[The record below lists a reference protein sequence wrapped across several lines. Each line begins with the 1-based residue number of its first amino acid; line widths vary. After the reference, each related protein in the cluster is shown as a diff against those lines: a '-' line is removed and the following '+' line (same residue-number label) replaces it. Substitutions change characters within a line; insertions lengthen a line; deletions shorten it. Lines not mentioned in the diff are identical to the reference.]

1 MRLQI
6 KHKLLLLVAIAVLA
20 LIGIG
25 VFSLIQAAKLHEELE
40 QSLTRSSTMIEAI
53 DGARSAQ
60 VSFKI
65 MVQEWKNTLLRGKD
79 PEAYAKHLKSFD
91 DEAGKVRE
99 QLTRVGQTAAR
110 LGGNVSER
118 LKLTQVTATF
128 DQLAPRY
135 HEAIRQFD
143 RNAAEPA
150 ATVDKLVRGIDR
162 APTQVIDDLVSE
174 MQKISGE
181 QQASDRQRSVEVYA
195 SVKVGLSVF
204 AIAALIVLLTLALVF
219 IRSIIGPLAS
229 LEATMSHIATSGDL
243 TQRATIVHQ
252 DEIGCMSQAFN
263 TMMERLQQLIREI
276 NTASAEVATA
286 SEQLAQTSG
295 ALAEV
300 SEHQANAISGSA
312 AAVEELTVAIS
323 SVSETARDVNEQSEE
338 SVAQTALG
346 TQKVSHLVG
355 EIHRIQ
361 GNIDEIAR
369 TVADFVH
376 STQAITD
383 MTREVR
389 DIADQ
394 TNLLAL
400 NAAIEAARAGEAG
413 RGFAVVADEV
423 RKLAEKSGKSAVEID
438 QRTRAIME
446 QSSAVQSAI
455 AAGEASIRASNALAG
470 EVEEVLLGSSQ
481 VVERSRSGV
490 NEITDSVAE
499 QKIASTEI
507 AQSMERISNMVEEN
521 NASTQSIR
529 QSTGDLHRLSER
541 LSGLVAGFR
550 VA

>member
-1 MRLQI
+1 MHLQI
-6 KHKLLLLVAIAVLA
+6 KHKLLILVAVAVLA
-20 LIGIG
+20 LLG
-25 VFSLIQAAKLHEELE
+25 VGLFALSQAAKLHHE
-40 QSLTRSSTMIEAI
+40 QDASIARSAALIEAI

-79 PEAYAKHLKSFD
+79 PEAYARHLKSFD
-91 DEAGKVRE
+91 AEAARVSE
-99 QLTRVGQTAAR
+99 QLTKVGQTAAG
-110 LGGNVSER
+110 LGVAER
-118 LKLTQVTATF
+118 LKIDQVTSTF
-128 DQLAPRY
+128 GQLAPRY
-135 HEAIRQFD
+135 HEALGQYD
-143 RNAAEPA
+143 RSTAEPA
-150 ATVDKLVRGIDR
+150 ATIDKLVRGIDR
-162 APTQVIDDLVSE
+162 EPTKVIDELVAE
-174 MQKISGE
+174 MQKISLE
-181 QQASDRQRSVEVYA
+181 LQANDRERSTEVYA
-195 SVKVGLSVF
+195 SVKLGLGVS
-204 AIAALIVLLTLALVF
+204 AIAALIVLLTLALFF
-219 IRSIIGPLAS
+219 IRSIIGPLAG
-229 LEATMSHIATSGDL
+229 LESTMSHIAGSGDL
-243 TQRATIVHQ
+243 TRRAAIVNQ
-252 DEIGCMSQAFN
+252 DEIGRMSQAFN

-276 NTASAEVATA
+276 NAASAEVASA

-295 ALAEV
+295 VLAEV
-300 SEHQANAISGSA
+300 SEHQANAVSGSA
-312 AAVEELTVAIS
+312 AAIEELTVAIT
-323 SVSETARDVNEQSEE
+323 SVSETAREVNAQSEE

-346 TQKVSHLVG
+346 TRKVSHLVG
-355 EIHRIQ
+355 EIRRIQ
-361 GNIDEIAR
+361 ENIDEIAS
-369 TVADFVH
+369 TVDQFVQ

-438 QRTRAIME
+438 QRTRAIMD
-446 QSSAVQSAI
+446 QSSAVQTAI

-470 EVEEVLLGSSQ
+470 EVEDVLHGSSQ

-490 NEITDSVAE
+490 TEITDSVSE

-529 QSTGDLHRLSER
+529 QSTSDLHRLSER
-541 LSGLVAGFR
+541 LTGLVAGFR

>member
-1 MRLQI
+1 MHIQI
-6 KHKLLLLVAIAVLA
+6 KHKLLILVAVAVLA
-20 LIGIG
+20 LLG
-25 VFSLIQAAKLHEELE
+25 VGLFALAQASKLHNELE
-40 QSLTRSSTMIEAI
+40 ESIARSATMIEAI

-91 DEAGKVRE
+91 AEAALVRE
-99 QLTRVGQTAAR
+99 QLTRVGQTAAG
-110 LGGNVSER
+110 LGVAQR
-118 LKLTQVTATF
+118 LKIEQVTATF
-128 DQLAPRY
+128 SQLAPRY
-135 HEAIRQFD
+135 HEALRQYD
-143 RNAAEPA
+143 RNSSDPA
-150 ATVDKLVRGIDR
+150 STVDKLVRGIDR
-162 APTQVIDDLVSE
+162 EPTKVIDDLVDE
-174 MQKISGE
+174 MQKISTE
-181 QQASDRQRSVEVYA
+181 LQASDRERADEVYS
-195 SVKVGLSVF
+195 SVRLGLGVF
-204 AIAALIVLLTLALVF
+204 AVAALIVLLTLALLF
-219 IRSIIGPLAS
+219 IRSIIGPLAR
-229 LEATMSHIATSGDL
+229 LESTMTHIAGSGDL
-243 TQRATIVHQ
+243 THRAAIINE
-252 DEIGCMSQAFN
+252 DEIGRMARAFN
-263 TMMERLQQLIREI
+263 SMMERLQQLIREI
-276 NTASAEVATA
+276 NAASGEVASA

-300 SEHQANAISGSA
+300 SEHQANAVSSSA
-312 AAVEELTVAIS
+312 AAIEELTVAIT
-323 SVSETARDVNEQSEE
+323 SVSETARDVNAQSEE

-346 TQKVSHLVG
+346 TRKVSHLVD
-355 EIHRIQ
+355 EIRRIQ
-361 GNIDEIAR
+361 DNINEIAR
-369 TVADFVH
+369 TVDDFVH

-438 QRTRAIME
+438 QRTRVIMD
-446 QSSAVQSAI
+446 QSSAVQTAI
-455 AAGEASIRASNALAG
+455 AAGEASIRTSNTLAG
-470 EVEEVLLGSSQ
+470 EVEDVLQGSSQ
-481 VVERSRSGV
+481 VVERARCGV
-490 NEITDSVAE
+490 TEITDSVAE

-529 QSTGDLHRLSER
+529 QSTSDLHRLSER
-541 LSGLVAGFR
+541 LTGLIAGFR

>member
-1 MRLQI
+1 MHLQI
-6 KHKLLLLVAIAVLA
+6 KHKLLILVGVAVLA
-20 LIGIG
+20 LLAVGL
-25 VFSLIQAAKLHEELE
+25 FSLAQAAKLNRELE
-40 QSLTRSSTMIEAI
+40 QSIERSTAMIQAI

-79 PEAYAKHLKSFD
+79 PESYTKHLKSFD
-91 DEAGKVRE
+91 DEAGRVRE
-99 QLTRVGQTAAR
+99 QLARVGQTAAG
-110 LGGNVSER
+110 LGVAER
-118 LKLTQVTATF
+118 LKLDEVTATF
-128 DQLAPRY
+128 EQLAPRY

-143 RNAAEPA
+143 RNAADPA
-150 ATVDKLVRGIDR
+150 STVDKLVRGIDR
-162 APTQVIDDLVSE
+162 APTKVIDDLVGE

-181 QQASDRQRSVEVYA
+181 LQASDRQRSSAVYA
-195 SVKVGLSVF
+195 SVKLGLSVF
-204 AIAALIVLLTLALVF
+204 AIAALVILLALALVF
-219 IRSIIGPLAS
+219 IRSIIGPLAG
-229 LEATMSHIATSGDL
+229 LESTMSHIAGSGDL
-243 TQRATIVHQ
+243 TRRAAIVNQ
-252 DEIGCMSQAFN
+252 DEVGRMSQAFN

-276 NTASAEVATA
+276 NAASAEVATA
-286 SEQLAQTSG
+286 SEQLAQTSE

-300 SEHQANAISGSA
+300 SDLQANAVSGSA
-312 AAVEELTVAIS
+312 AAIEELTVAIS
-323 SVSETARDVNEQSEE
+323 SVSETARDVNTQAAE

-346 TQKVSHLVG
+346 SQKVSHLVG
-355 EIHRIQ
+355 EIRHIQ
-361 GNIDEIAR
+361 KNIDEIAR
-369 TVADFVH
+369 TVDEFVR

-438 QRTRAIME
+438 QRTQAIMD

-455 AAGEASIRASNALAG
+455 AAGEHSIRASNSLAG
-470 EVEEVLLGSSQ
+470 EVENVLLDSSQ
-481 VVERSRSGV
+481 VVERSRRGV
-490 NEITDSVAE
+490 TEINDSVAE

-541 LSGLVAGFR
+541 LTGLVAGFR

>member
-1 MRLQI
+1 MHLQI
-6 KHKLLLLVAIAVLA
+6 KHKLLILVAVAVLA
-20 LIGIG
+20 LLAIGI
-25 VFSLIQAAKLHEELE
+25 FSLAQAAKLNKELN
-40 QSLTRSSTMIEAI
+40 QSLERSTALIQAI

-79 PEAYAKHLKSFD
+79 PELFAKHLKSFD
-91 DEAGKVRE
+91 GEAAKVRAQLAQVGQSAGGLGIGE
-99 QLTRVGQTAAR
+99 QLK
-110 LGGNVSER
+110 LSE
-118 LKLTQVTATF
+118 VIATF
-128 DQLAPRY
+128 EQLPPRY

-143 RNAAEPA
+143 RNAADPA
-150 ATVDKLVRGIDR
+150 STVDKLVRGIDR
-162 APTQVIDDLVSE
+162 APTKVIDDLVGE
-174 MQKISGE
+174 MQKIAE
-181 QQASDRQRSVEVYA
+181 ELQASDRQRSAEVYG
-195 SVKVGLSVF
+195 SVKLGLSVF
-204 AIAALIVLLTLALVF
+204 AIAALVVLLTLALVF
-219 IRSIIGPLAS
+219 IRSIIGPLAG
-229 LEATMSHIATSGDL
+229 LELTMSHIATSGDL
-243 TQRATIVHQ
+243 TRRADIVHQ
-252 DEIGCMSQAFN
+252 DEIGRMSQAFN

-276 NTASAEVATA
+276 HAASSEVASA
-286 SEQLAQTSG
+286 SEQLAQTSEV
-295 ALAEV
+295 LAGV
-300 SEHQANAISGSA
+300 SDQQANAVSGSA

-323 SVSETARDVNEQSEE
+323 SVSETAREVNAQAAE

-346 TQKVSHLVG
+346 TQKVAHLVG
-355 EIHRIQ
+355 EIRHIQ
-361 GNIDEIAR
+361 SNIDEIAR
-369 TVADFVH
+369 TVDEFVR

-423 RKLAEKSGKSAVEID
+423 RKLAEKSGKSAGEID
-438 QRTRAIME
+438 RRTQAIME

-455 AAGEASIRASNALAG
+455 AAGESSIRASNTLAV
-470 EVEEVLLGSSQ
+470 EVEDVLQGSSQ
-481 VVERSRSGV
+481 VVERSRQGV
-490 NEITDSVAE
+490 TEINDSVAE

-529 QSTGDLHRLSER
+529 QSTGDLHHLSER
-541 LSGLVAGFR
+541 LTGLVAGFR